1 MADEPLAYV
10 PDQPVRVKITYPDGS
25 WAKATLAR
33 VPHESEILPA
43 EYGGGETYEVLEGE
57 QAFSSPGVVV
67 PTEYGKAPAAK
78 KAAASK
84 ETDK

>member
-1 MADEPLAYV
+1 MAENLAFV

-43 EYGGGETYEVLEGE
+43 EHGGGEKYEVLEDE
-57 QAFSSPGVVV
+57 PAYSSPGVTV
-67 PTEYGKAPAAK
+67 PTEYGKAPAK
-78 KAAASK
+78 KAASSSK

>member
-25 WAKATLAR
+25 WAEATMAR

-43 EYGGGETYEVLEGE
+43 ELGGGEKYEVLEGE
-57 QAFSSPGVVV
+57 SAFDSPGVAR
-67 PTEYGKAPAAK
+67 PTVYGKAPAK
-78 KAAASK
+78 KAASSK
-84 ETDK
+84 ENDK